1 MMNRDPVENIL
12 SYFSAPGIILTSGRD
27 INKCFAAWI
36 KTWIN
41 FNIILEKRKQ
51 LRAKGDLGACR
62 GDYGLSR
69 FQVAYSTNIVLIIRE

>member
-1 MMNRDPVENIL
+1 MMNRDPAENIL

-36 KTWIN
+36 KTLIN

-51 LRAKGDLGACR
+51 LRAKGDLGGC
-62 GDYGLSR
+62 
-69 FQVAYSTNIVLIIRE
+69 